1 MNIKN
6 WLKEPLLHFLVLG
19 AIIFAVYLRISPA
32 GPSENEIVVSR
43 GQQEHLVT
51 AFTRTWNRPPTPQ
64 EFQGIVKDWI
74 REEIAYREG
83 LEMGLDTND
92 TIIRRRL
99 RQKLELL
106 AEDIVTLAPPT
117 AEDLEEFR
125 AANEA
130 DYTVEPMYTLRQVYF
145 SLDQRGDD
153 AFRDAEQALVLLATD
168 AGMIDPAQVG
178 DAISLPGRLVSER
191 ASAVDALFGQ
201 SFTAAL
207 KDIQPD
213 TWAGPVRSGYGIHLV
228 FIEDVIP
235 GRVLTLEEAEQDV
248 RRDWE
253 NARRVETIDQL
264 YERLAEQYT
273 ITIERFDD
281 SGDQGP

>member
-1 MNIKN
+1 MN

-19 AIIFAVYLRISPA
+19 AVIFGAYLKLSPA
-32 GPSENEIVVSR
+32 GPSDSEIVVSR

-64 EFQGIVKDWI
+64 EFQGIVRDWI

-83 LEMGLDTND
+83 QEMGLDTND

-117 AEDLEEFR
+117 TEELETYRVAHEM
-125 AANEA
+125 
-130 DYTVEPMYTLRQVYF
+130 DYTVEPQYTLRQVYF
-145 SLDQRGDD
+145 SLDRRGDD
-153 AFRDAEQALVLLATD
+153 AYRDAEQALVMLGTD
-168 AGMIDPAQVG
+168 AGMLDPAQVG
-178 DAISLPGRLVSER
+178 DPLSLPQRIVGER
-191 ASAVDALFGQ
+191 ASSVAATFGREFADALA
-201 SFTAAL
+201 SV
-207 KDIQPD
+207 QPGV
-213 TWAGPVRSGYGIHLV
+213 WSGPVRSGYGIHLV
-228 FIEDVIP
+228 LIEDVIP

-253 NARRVETIDQL
+253 NARRIETIDRL

-273 ITIERFDD
+273 ITIESFDD
-281 SGDQGP
+281 SGDKGP

>member
-1 MNIKN
+1 MNISN

-19 AIIFAVYLRISPA
+19 AVIFVVYAKVSPS
-32 GPSENEIVVSR
+32 GPADDEIVVTQ

-51 AFTRTWNRPPTPQ
+51 AFSRTWNRPPTPQ

-106 AEDIVTLAPPT
+106 AEDIVSIAPPT
-117 AEDLEEFR
+117 TGELEAYR
-125 AANEA
+125 VANQA
-130 DYTVEPMYTLRQVYF
+130 DYTVETVYTLRQVYF
-145 SLDQRGDD
+145 SLDRRG
-153 AFRDAEQALVLLATD
+153 AEARRDAEQALVMLSTD
-168 AGMIDPAQVG
+168 AGLVDPAQMG
-178 DAISLPGRLVSER
+178 DPISLPQRVVSER
-191 ASAVDALFGQ
+191 ATVVDATFGQ
-201 SFTAAL
+201 GFAAAL
-207 KDIQPD
+207 EQVERGA
-213 TWAGPVRSGYGIHLV
+213 WAGPVPSAFGIHLV
-228 FIEDVIP
+228 FVEDVQP
-235 GRVLTLEEAEQDV
+235 GRPLTLEEAEQDV

-253 NARRVETIDQL
+253 NARRIETIDRL

-273 ITIERFDD
+273 ITIESFDD

>member
-1 MNIKN
+1 MNIKS

-19 AIIFAVYLRISPA
+19 ALIFGAYLKLSPA
-32 GPSENEIVVSR
+32 GPSDSEIVVSR

-64 EFQGIVKDWI
+64 EFQGIVRDWI

-83 LEMGLDTND
+83 QEMGLDTND

-117 AEDLEEFR
+117 AEELETYRVAHEM
-125 AANEA
+125 
-130 DYTVEPMYTLRQVYF
+130 DYTVEPQYTLRQVYF
-145 SLDQRGDD
+145 SLDRRGDD
-153 AFRDAEQALVLLATD
+153 AYRDAEQALVMLGTD

-178 DAISLPGRLVSER
+178 DPISLPQRIVGER
-191 ASAVDALFGQ
+191 ASSVAATFGREFADALA
-201 SFTAAL
+201 SV
-207 KDIQPD
+207 QPGV
-213 TWAGPVRSGYGIHLV
+213 WSGPVRSGYGIHLV
-228 FIEDVIP
+228 LIEDVIP

-253 NARRVETIDQL
+253 NARRIETIDRL

-273 ITIERFDD
+273 ITIESFDD
-281 SGDQGP
+281 SGDKGP